1 MPGSALTV
9 RLSQAQVSGFWALRL
24 AGRFR
29 VNVAS
34 WPACDSST
42 LNPATAGISGG

>member
-1 MPGSALTV
+1 LTV

-29 VNVAS
+29 VKVATWS
-34 WPACDSST
+34 ARDSST
-42 LNPATAGISGG
+42 VNPAMAGTAAGR